1 MPASGRPPLS
11 SANGLTRHM
20 LGASGAVEAAVSAGA
35 MIRGILP
42 PAYQQAAFDL
52 ALSEPVVQAT
62 C

>member
-1 MPASGRPPLS
+1 
-11 SANGLTRHM
+11 M

-42 PAYQQAAFDL
+42 PTCLQTR
-52 ALSEPVVQAT
+52 ALIILG

>member
-1 MPASGRPPLS
+1 
-11 SANGLTRHM
+11 M

-35 MIRGILP
+35 MICGILP
-42 PAYQQAAFDL
+42 PTYQQAAFDL